1 MKVLVI
7 GASGLVGS
15 HCLRYLKEKN
25 IEVIGTYRNYQVANT
40 FFFDPSFE
48 NCFDFLNEIA
58 LKPDIIIH
66 CGALTNVDYCENN
79 QVESYDLTVNSTEKI
94 VNYCKKNKIK
104 LVYLSTDYVFDG
116 LSGPYLETE
125 NTNPINVYG
134 KHKMEA
140 EKIVQEL
147 GNYIIARITN
157 VYGEENRS
165 KNFIAHLISV
175 VNSGVDKTFKLPFD
189 QFATPVYAG
198 DIAKMIYL
206 LMLEEKNGI
215 YNLSSTDYYSRYQ
228 LAKRVKSL
236 YNNSSSLKLEPV
248 STKILNQRAR
258 RPLNG
263 GLLNIKFSNEF
274 PNFEYTNIDKFILKT
289 INNGIEEH

>member
-7 GASGLVGS
+7 GASGLVGA
-15 HCLRYLKEKN
+15 HCLRYFKEKN
-25 IEVIGTYRNYQVANT
+25 IEVVGTYRNYKVANT

-48 NCFDFLNEIA
+48 NCFDFLSENSF
-58 LKPDIIIH
+58 KPDSIIH
-66 CGALTNVDYCENN
+66 CGALTNVDYCEDN
-79 QVESYDLTVNSTEKI
+79 QVESYDLTVKSTETI

-104 LVYLSTDYVFDG
+104 LIYFSTDYVFDG
-116 LSGPYLETE
+116 IGGPYLETE

-157 VYGEENRS
+157 VYGVEDRS

-175 VNSGVDKTFKLPFD
+175 INSGVDKTFKLPFD

-198 DIAKMIYL
+198 DIAKMIYI
-206 LMLEEKNGI
+206 LMLEDKNGI

-228 LAKRVKSL
+228 LAKKVKSF
-236 YNNSSSLKLEPV
+236 YNNALSLKLEAV
-248 STKILNQRAR
+248 STKMLNQRAR

-289 INNGIEEH
+289 IDDGI

>member
-15 HCLRYLKEKN
+15 HCLRYLNEKN
-25 IEVIGTYRNYQVANT
+25 IEVIGTYRNYQVPNT
-40 FFFDPSFE
+40 FFFDPSLE

-58 LKPDIIIH
+58 FRPDTIIH
-66 CGALTNVDYCENN
+66 CGALTNVDYCEDNP
-79 QVESYDLTVNSTEKI
+79 VESYSLTVKSTERI
-94 VNYCKKNKIK
+94 VNYCKKNKSK

-116 LSGPYLETE
+116 LFGPYLETE

-140 EKIVQEL
+140 EIIVQEL
-147 GNYIIARITN
+147 GNFIIARITN
-157 VYGEENRS
+157 VYGEEDRS
-165 KNFIAHLISV
+165 KNFLAHLISV

-206 LMLEEKNGI
+206 LLLEEKSGI
-215 YNLSSTDYYSRYQ
+215 YNLSSTDYYNRYQ
-228 LAKRVKSL
+228 LAKKVKTL
-236 YNNSSSLKLEPV
+236 YNNVSSLKLEPV
-248 STKILNQRAR
+248 STKILNQRAK

-289 INNGIEEH
+289 INNGI

>member
-7 GASGLVGS
+7 GASGLVGA

-25 IEVIGTYRNYQVANT
+25 IEVLGTYRNYKVDNT
-40 FFFDPSFE
+40 FFFDPSLA
-48 NCFDFLNEIA
+48 NCFDFLNENSF
-58 LKPDIIIH
+58 KPDSIIH
-66 CGALTNVDYCENN
+66 CGALTNVDYCEDN
-79 QVESYDLTVNSTEKI
+79 QEESYELTVKSTEI
-94 VNYCKKNKIK
+94 IANYCKKNKIK
-104 LVYLSTDYVFDG
+104 LIYLSTDYVFDG
-116 LSGPYLETE
+116 LCGPYLETE

-134 KHKMEA
+134 KHKLEA
-140 EKIVQEL
+140 EKFVKEL

-157 VYGEENRS
+157 VYGEEDRS
-165 KNFIAHLISV
+165 KNFIAHLISIIK
-175 VNSGVDKTFKLPFD
+175 SGVDKTFKLPFD

-206 LMLEEKNGI
+206 LIKEEKNGI
-215 YNLSSTDYYSRYQ
+215 YNLSSTDYYSRHQ
-228 LAKRVKSL
+228 LAKKVISFYDDVIR
-236 YNNSSSLKLEPV
+236 LKLEAI
-248 STKILNQRAR
+248 STENLKQRAS

-289 INNGIEEH
+289 INNGI

>member
-25 IEVIGTYRNYQVANT
+25 IEVIGTYRNHKVANT
-40 FFFDPSFE
+40 FFFDPSLD
-48 NCFDFLNEIA
+48 NCFDFLIEISF
-58 LKPDIIIH
+58 KPDTIIH
-66 CGALTNVDYCENN
+66 CGALTNVDYCEDN
-79 QVESYDLTVNSTEKI
+79 QVESYDLTVKSTQKI

-104 LVYLSTDYVFDG
+104 LFYLSTDYVFDG
-116 LSGPYLETE
+116 LCGPYLETE
-125 NTNPINVYG
+125 NVNPINIYG

-140 EKIVQEL
+140 EKIVQES

-157 VYGEENRS
+157 VYGEEDRS
-165 KNFIAHLISV
+165 KNFIAHLISII
-175 VNSGVDKTFKLPFD
+175 NSGVDKTFKLPFD
-189 QFATPVYAG
+189 QFATPIYAG

-215 YNLSSTDYYSRYQ
+215 YNMSSTDYYSRYQ
-228 LAKRVKSL
+228 LAKKVKSF
-236 YNNSSSLKLEPV
+236 YNNASNLILEPV
-248 STKILNQRAR
+248 STKILKQRAR

-263 GLLNIKFSNEF
+263 GLLNIKFSNEY

-289 INNGIEEH
+289 INDGI

>member
-25 IEVIGTYRNYQVANT
+25 IEVIGTYRNYKVANT
-40 FFFDPSFE
+40 LFFDPSLE
-48 NCFDFLNEIA
+48 NCFDFLNEITF
-58 LKPDIIIH
+58 KPDTIIH
-66 CGALTNVDYCENN
+66 CGALTNVDYCEDN
-79 QVESYDLTVNSTEKI
+79 QVESYDLTVKSTEKI

-116 LSGPYLETE
+116 LGGPYLETE

-157 VYGEENRS
+157 VYGEEDRS
-165 KNFIAHLISV
+165 KNFIAHFISV
-175 VNSGVDKTFKLPFD
+175 INSGVDKTFKLPFD

-206 LMLEEKNGI
+206 LISEDKNGI

-228 LAKRVKSL
+228 LAKKVKSFYSNATNL
-236 YNNSSSLKLEPV
+236 NLEPV
-248 STKILNQRAR
+248 STKILNQKAR

-289 INNGIEEH
+289 INDGI

>member
-25 IEVIGTYRNYQVANT
+25 IEVIGTYRNHQTANT
-40 FFFDPSFE
+40 FFFDPSLE

-58 LKPDIIIH
+58 FKPDTIIH
-66 CGALTNVDYCENN
+66 CGALTNVDYCEDN
-79 QVESYDLTVNSTEKI
+79 QAESYDLTVKSTEKI
-94 VNYCKKNKIK
+94 VFYCNKNKIK

-140 EKIVQEL
+140 EKIVQKF

-157 VYGEENRS
+157 VYGEEDRS
-165 KNFIAHLISV
+165 KNFIAHLISII
-175 VNSGVDKTFKLPFD
+175 NSGVDKTFKLPFD
-189 QFATPVYAG
+189 QFATPIYAG

-228 LAKRVKSL
+228 LAKKVKSL
-236 YNNSSSLKLEPV
+236 YNNASRLKLEPV
-248 STKILNQRAR
+248 STITLNQRAR

-263 GLLNIKFSNEF
+263 GLLNIKFLNEF
-274 PNFEYTNIDKFILKT
+274 PNFEFTNIDKFILKT
-289 INNGIEEH
+289 IKNGI